1 MKVLEFPLARITIS
15 FLLGIL
21 TSYFLLPNPNLIWKP
36 TLVLLLLLSL
46 LYFGTKTDQ
55 KFKLFFSITTYL
67 VSFFI
72 GISSLIVQTE
82 SFRKTNYSNYE
93 SAFKNNALITLII
106 REPLKDSYYNQRYI
120 AIVQTID
127 NKNYSGRVLINIP
140 KKGLRKKLEVGTIAQ
155 IKGQL
160 QKNKK
165 PENPNQFDYS
175 NYLKN
180 KQIYAQLYANPATI
194 KISTELQKN
203 IWYYTAK
210 LNSKITQNLEKTHFN
225 KEALAV
231 ATALLLGQRQDISPD
246 ILQNYQYAGAI
257 HILSVSGLHVGI
269 IFLFLNFILKP
280 IPNTKKGSLLKLGIL
295 LTCLFSFALI
305 AGLSASI
312 VRSVTMFSFVA
323 IGLHLK
329 RSVNIYHTLIV
340 SILLILLFQPNFLF
354 DVGFQLSYLAVFFII
369 WFQPILTSYWKP
381 KNKIL
386 KYIWNILTVSFTAQ
400 IGTLP
405 LSLYYFHQFPG
416 LFFITNL
423 IVIPLLS
430 IIMLLGVITILL
442 AATGWINIWLSKP
455 FEWSILLLNKII
467 NFIASFE
474 QFIIKDIPFNLL
486 LLICTYALIITAIL
500 WLKKPQFNKLLLVL
514 LTIITLQSSLIYNRW
529 TIQNQEEWI
538 VFNLKRKTLIAHRTG
553 RAVSLYTNDSIATKN
568 PILKSY
574 LINNFS
580 YVDQIKPIKHTAYY
594 KSNKILILDSIGIYP
609 LNAEPDIVLLT
620 KTPKINLDR
629 VLTTLK
635 PKLIIADG
643 SNYKSILEQWKR
655 SCEKQNIPFHATAE
669 KGYFLLN

>member
-386 KYIWNILTVSFTAQ
+386 KYIWDILTVSFTAQ

-486 LLICTYALIITAIL
+486 LLICTYALVITAIL

>member
-386 KYIWNILTVSFTAQ
+386 KYIWDILTVSFTAQ